1 MSGYWLLLSSA
12 LCLTMYDCGP
22 SSRFAPRKPDAT
34 KGTVTGTVFCT
45 DTGKPARFA
54 TVILLPDPS
63 SPKGSSSSGGE
74 DTNETDLDG

>member
-1 MSGYWLLLSSA
+1 ML
-12 LCLTMYDCGP
+12 
-22 SSRFAPRKPDAT
+22 T